1 MDLNNIFVQTVKAQ
15 LMHWNNS
22 EMLWLF
28 VRFVEMFCKIMS
40 KIQKE
45 NLIKLQMVGGKRI
58 ELGYIIRIIS
68 LVKVVKMMMEVSRNV
83 LLQIKIHKKIINCS
97 INFITPQYLQMK
109 FKKTNFLKTKI
120 KINSA

>member
-28 VRFVEMFCKIMS
+28 VKFVEMFCKIML

-45 NLIKLQMVGGKRI
+45 NLIKLQMVGDKRI

-68 LVKVVKMMMEVSRNV
+68 LVKVVKMMMEVSRNA
-83 LLQIKIHKKIINCS
+83 LLQI
-97 INFITPQYLQMK
+97 
-109 FKKTNFLKTKI
+109 
-120 KINSA
+120 

>member
-28 VRFVEMFCKIMS
+28 VKFVEMFCKIML

-45 NLIKLQMVGGKRI
+45 NLIKLQMVGDKRI

-83 LLQIKIHKKIINCS
+83 LLQI
-97 INFITPQYLQMK
+97 
-109 FKKTNFLKTKI
+109 
-120 KINSA
+120 